1 MLNRLAQLI
10 QRRFLHLLVFL
21 LLLNI
26 ADTLFTLEWVHN
38 MGIAEE
44 ANPIMAHL
52 IAIDPMLFVVTKLT
66 LVSLACLL
74 LWRIRETTKAA
85 WALVGVTVFYVGI
98 IGIHG
103 FILTHLI

>member
-1 MLNRLAQLI
+1 MLNRLAQII
-10 QRRFLHLLVFL
+10 QRRFSHLLAFL

-26 ADTLFTLEWVHN
+26 ADTLFTLEWVYYL
-38 MGIAEE
+38 GIAEE

-52 IAIDPMLFVVTKLT
+52 ISIDPLLFVVTKLT

-85 WALVGVTVFYVGI
+85 WALVGVTIFYVGI